1 LSVAVALVD
10 TSAFLLFFEKLFDVI
25 DHLEEDLDEVV
36 RCATTDSVLRELLT
50 HITERSEGGIAEKY
64 IYKIYEKCSIYT
76 LSEDYEKEEA
86 DPDLIRAAA
95 ALRGYILTLDKELK
109 KEARRNRI
117 KMIIYRESK
126 NSLELE

>member
-1 LSVAVALVD
+1 MGVAVALVD

-50 HITERSEGGIAEKY
+50 HIAERSEGDIAEKY